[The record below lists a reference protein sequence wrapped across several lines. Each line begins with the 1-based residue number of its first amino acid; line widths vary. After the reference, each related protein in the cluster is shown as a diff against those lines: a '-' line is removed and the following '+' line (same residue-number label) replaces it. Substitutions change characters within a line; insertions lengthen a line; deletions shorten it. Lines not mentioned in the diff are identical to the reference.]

1 MLVQLII
8 KNSTSQ
14 EFRSKEINQT
24 RNYFIEEI
32 KQNKLISRKHKKF
45 CKILN
50 YTGCVSISGLLS
62 LVGIQVGI
70 ASFSIIIS
78 ISAVITTGIKKTKSI
93 IKEMKKKLDKI
104 VLLANTKFNT
114 TKFLISKV
122 LIDLVICH
130 DEFALVNNVLKK
142 YNGIKE
148 EIKNSSNK

>member
-50 YTGCVSISGLLS
+50 YTGCVSISGLPS

-70 ASFSIIIS
+70 ASFSIII
-78 ISAVITTGIKKTKSI
+78 TKSI

-114 TKFLISKV
+114 IKFLISKV

-130 DEFALVNNVLKK
+130 DEFVLVNNVLKK